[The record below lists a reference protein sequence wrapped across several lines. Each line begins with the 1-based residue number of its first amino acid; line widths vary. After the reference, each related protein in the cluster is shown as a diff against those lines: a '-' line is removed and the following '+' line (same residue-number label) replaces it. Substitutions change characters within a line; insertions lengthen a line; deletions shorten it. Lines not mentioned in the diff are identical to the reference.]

1 MKNVDVDIYLTQLKT
16 FFQKNPES
24 LRELIGD
31 TDENE
36 FYSRVEEQSYKNLEI
51 GDEVSLT
58 QKQLIELVANLLNL
72 KKKDNIVKNVHGIF
86 QMTNYGLISMN

>member
-1 MKNVDVDIYLTQLKT
+1 MKNIDVDIYLNQLKT

-31 TDENE
+31 ADENI
-36 FYSRVEEQSYKNLEI
+36 FYSKVEEQSYKNAET

-72 KKKDNIVKNVHGIF
+72 KKKEQIEQNVFGIF
-86 QMTNYGLISMN
+86 QMTNFGLISLN

>member
-1 MKNVDVDIYLTQLKT
+1 MKNVDVSIYVNQLKT

-24 LRELIGD
+24 LKELIGNTNED
-31 TDENE
+31 E
-36 FYSRVEEQSYKNLEI
+36 FYSKVEEQSYKNIET

-72 KKKDNIVKNVHGIF
+72 KKKSNIGQNVIGIF
-86 QMTNYGLISMN
+86 QKTNFGLISLN

>member
-1 MKNVDVDIYLTQLKT
+1 MKNVDVDIYINQLKT

-31 TDENE
+31 TNENE

-72 KKKDNIVKNVHGIF
+72 KKKDEIVKNVQGIF

>member
-1 MKNVDVDIYLTQLKT
+1 MKNVDVDIYITQLKT

-24 LRELIGD
+24 LKELIGD
-31 TDENE
+31 ANEDE
-36 FYSRVEEQSYKNLEI
+36 FYSKVEEQSYKNSEN

-72 KKKDNIVKNVHGIF
+72 KKKDKIEQNIVGIF
-86 QMTNYGLISMN
+86 QKTNFGLISLN